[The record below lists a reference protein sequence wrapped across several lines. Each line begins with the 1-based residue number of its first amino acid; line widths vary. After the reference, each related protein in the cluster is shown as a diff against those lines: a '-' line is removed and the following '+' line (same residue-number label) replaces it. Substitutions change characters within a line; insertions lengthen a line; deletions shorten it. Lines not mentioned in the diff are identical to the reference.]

1 MLAASETTGKERAIP
16 FIVGDLVFARDT
28 LTNDGGVPDVPQ
40 EAVLAA
46 ARARGVVVRVGHLE
60 AEPTQILYVVC
71 FEDAAGVLGPP
82 VGCLPEE
89 LTQEPE

>member
-1 MLAASETTGKERAIP
+1 MLGSIDTLATERPLP

-28 LTNDGGVPDVPQ
+28 LMNDGGVPDMPP

-46 ARARGVVVRVGHLE
+46 ARTRGVVVRVGHLE
-60 AEPTQILYVVC
+60 AVPTQTLYVVC
-71 FEDAAGVLGPP
+71 FEDENGVLGPP

-89 LTQEPE
+89 LTQEPA